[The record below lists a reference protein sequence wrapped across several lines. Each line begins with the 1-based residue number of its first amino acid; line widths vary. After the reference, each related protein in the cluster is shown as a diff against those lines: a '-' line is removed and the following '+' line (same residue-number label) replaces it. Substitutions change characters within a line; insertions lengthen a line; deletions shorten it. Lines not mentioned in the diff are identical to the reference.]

1 MIVPRQ
7 NNFLQNIKAQQ
18 IKLTMFSKMFS
29 VNSLQNRCSFR
40 LAEIHLFLFLYLIC
54 IYNLTN
60 ITNK

>member
-54 IYNLTN
+54 IY
-60 ITNK
+60 

>member
-40 LAEIHLFLFLYLIC
+40 LVEIHLFLFLYLIYLH
-54 IYNLTN
+54 I
-60 ITNK
+60 